1 MSTGTRVDQPAS
13 SNDVNVLGDVVYGK
27 ILKCNGLANSPSE
40 RNSRYERLTRAERRE
55 RQKQWRA
62 IGQERTKS
70 RPQEIRTKRNN
81 LIAQVSRE
89 VLWNATG
96 FGLPAASKN
105 PSKSIDL

>member
-70 RPQEIRTKRNN
+70 RPQEITTKQNK
-81 LIAQVSRE
+81 LIAQV
-89 VLWNATG
+89 
-96 FGLPAASKN
+96 
-105 PSKSIDL
+105 